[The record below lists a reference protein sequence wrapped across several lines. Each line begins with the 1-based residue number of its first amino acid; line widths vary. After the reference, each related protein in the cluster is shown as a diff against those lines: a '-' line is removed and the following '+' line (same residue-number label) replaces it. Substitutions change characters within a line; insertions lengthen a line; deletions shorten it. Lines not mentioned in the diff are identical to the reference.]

1 MIYLFSLSFSQ
12 LPSGVAYLN
21 VVSLLCFR
29 LDFSCYTTDHD
40 TEVGELGLA
49 KLKHT
54 LGQLVR
60 KLGHLY
66 VDASWQEP

>member
-21 VVSLLCFR
+21 VMSLLCFR

-60 KLGHLY
+60 KW
-66 VDASWQEP
+66 VISM